1 MKKVD
6 PTVIKETLYVL
17 GFSLIMS
24 ALMQIVFLLVG
35 RWDFTVLFGNL
46 LGIVASVGNFFL
58 MGLTIQ
64 SALEKEEKDAKNQM
78 KLSQSM
84 RLLMLFVIA
93 VVGYMV
99 PVFNTIA
106 VVVPYL
112 FPRVCVMIRTFVIKD
127 KGE

>member
-1 MKKVD
+1 MKKID
-6 PTVIKETLYVL
+6 STVIKETLYVL
-17 GFSLIMS
+17 GFSFIMS
-24 ALMQIVFLLVG
+24 AIMQVVFLLVG
-35 RWDFTVLFGNL
+35 HWDWTVLFGNL

-64 SALEKEEKDAKNQM
+64 SALEKEEKEAKNRM
-78 KLSQSM
+78 KVSQSL
-84 RLLMLFVIA
+84 RLLMLLIVA

-112 FPRVCVMIRTFVIKD
+112 FPRVCVMIRSFVIKD